1 MQFEEFKR
9 IVTTFVDE
17 ASELAWD
24 RDGTLLLGIR
34 GRETEAKIKVSTEG
48 IIVEH
53 DGESWSAEQWIY
65 SFLAKLDRLADR
77 IIHSV
82 SPPTHYV
89 SPSAK
94 QLNWEQ
100 KVEKNC
106 HDATSELRSR
116 LEERPIGTTAIYFL
130 TSDAGEGKTSLIEK
144 ISVDQAEAFK
154 KKQVQT
160 LILPISLGGRPF
172 LRLDD
177 AVIASLSNRY
187 RFSFLYYDSFLELV
201 KMGVIIP
208 AFDGYEEM
216 LAETES
222 REAMSAIGDLVDQ
235 LSSRGTLL
243 VAARKAYFDS
253 SFGSQSKL
261 LDPFREERNWEIHQ
275 FALERWSR
283 EVFLKYAKKR
293 KVSKPEELYDKVADR
308 LKNPDR
314 LKSPDR
320 LKKADRLK
328 NKQHPVLT
336 RAVLVRR
343 LLDVAE
349 EENDLDQFLQRLGQS
364 QTDYFFDFV
373 EGIVDREVNLKW
385 IDSSGTIKSPLLTRD
400 EHHEL
405 LSQLAFEMWVNGVEV
420 LGLDVV
426 RLVVQLF
433 GDEKNK
439 PPTILRQIN
448 GRINDHSLLSLDHS
462 AGSTKRIRFD
472 HEDFQAF
479 YLGQALARALD
490 STDDLN
496 ARLILDARQLSKPV
510 IDEVARYLTA
520 TESSAISSNKLFG
533 NLHQLSRGKQHVSY
547 IRENCGALMLK
558 LAERLEESHSITGVS
573 FPANA
578 LDQRELKD
586 LDISESFFNSTRL
599 SNSKI
604 TNCSFTN
611 CRFMELAF
619 DGRHNLKGTVF
630 DDCDFDSVL
639 IGNDLDDEHRKFF
652 NPAKVK
658 AILISHGFKLKSQQ
672 EIICES
678 SDLTT
683 MDKDMKTALR
693 FIRMFTRSTSVAE
706 ELARIRIGKESSH
719 FFRTLLPKLQHANLV
734 KTTGKPKNRL
744 RLGVSLSEIDRLV
757 ENSGSSFEQ
766 FIADASDR

>member
-9 IVTTFVDE
+9 IVSTFVDE

-34 GRETEAKIKVSTEG
+34 GRETEAKIKVSPEG

-53 DGESWSAEQWIY
+53 DSESWSAEQWIY
-65 SFLAKLDRLADR
+65 SYLAKLDRLADR

-116 LEERPIGTTAIYFL
+116 LKERPVGTTAIYFL

-154 KKQVQT
+154 KRQVPA

-275 FALERWSR
+275 FALDRWSR
-283 EVFLKYAKKR
+283 EVFLEYAKKR
-293 KVSKPEELYDKVADR
+293 DINLPEELYSKVASR
-308 LKNPDR
+308 LGNND
-314 LKSPDR
+314 
-320 LKKADRLK
+320 
-328 NKQHPVLT
+328 QHPVLT

-373 EGIVDREVNLKW
+373 EGIVDREVNHKW
-385 IDSSGTIKSPLLTRD
+385 IDSSGTNKSPLLTRD

-405 LSQLAFEMWVNGVEV
+405 LSQLAFEMWVNGVEA

-426 RLVVQLF
+426 RLVVQFF
-433 GDEKNK
+433 GEEKNK
-439 PPTILRQIN
+439 TPIVLRQIN
-448 GRINDHSLLSLDHS
+448 GRINDHSLLCLDHS

-490 STDDLN
+490 SMDDIN

-510 IDEVARYLTA
+510 IEEVARYLTDPE
-520 TESSAISSNKLFG
+520 TSAIPSNKLFDD
-533 NLHQLSRGKQHVSY
+533 LHQLSRGKQHVSY

-558 LAERLEESHSITGVS
+558 LAERLDKSHSITGVS
-573 FPANA
+573 FPADA
-578 LDQRELKD
+578 LDQRELKK
-586 LDISESFFNSTRL
+586 LKVSNSFFNSTGL
-599 SNSKI
+599 SGSI
-604 TNCSFTN
+604 TNCFFVN
-611 CRFMELAF
+611 CRFMELALNGEHSL
-619 DGRHNLKGTVF
+619 DGTVF
-630 DDCDFDSVL
+630 DECTFDSVSV
-639 IGNDLDDEHRKFF
+639 GNDSNVEYQKFF

-672 EIICES
+672 EIIPES

-734 KTTGKPKNRL
+734 KATGKPKNRL

-766 FIADASDR
+766 FIADASVR